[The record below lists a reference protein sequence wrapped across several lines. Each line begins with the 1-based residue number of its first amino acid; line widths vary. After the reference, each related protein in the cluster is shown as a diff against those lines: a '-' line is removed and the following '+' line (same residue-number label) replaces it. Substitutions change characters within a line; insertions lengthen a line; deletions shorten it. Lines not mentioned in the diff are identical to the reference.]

1 MLVELPD
8 GVKDWIRSYHNA
20 FGYGMKNPR
29 QRAKENSCWTNFRM
43 FHNDSYWR
51 WVGGGKRGRE
61 RRKSGVLCLDGVKTL
76 GV

>member
-29 QRAKENSCWTNFRM
+29 QRAKENSCWTNFACFIM
-43 FHNDSYWR
+43 ILI
-51 WVGGGKRGRE
+51 GGG
-61 RRKSGVLCLDGVKTL
+61 
-76 GV
+76 